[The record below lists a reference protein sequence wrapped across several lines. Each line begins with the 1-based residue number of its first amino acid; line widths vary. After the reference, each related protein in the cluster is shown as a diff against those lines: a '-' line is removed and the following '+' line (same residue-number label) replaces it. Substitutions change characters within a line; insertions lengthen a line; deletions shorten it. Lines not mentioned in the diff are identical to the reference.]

1 MSSSPN
7 VSFEIQVLTDKHWVV
22 AEFASDEAKAK
33 AFADNLLQK
42 GNHSAVR
49 VVRDRRGA
57 DGLHK
62 ETVIQE
68 KTATPR
74 STGPDISLSP
84 VSEAPVCRELV
95 DFFGLNARLTMGR
108 LLRKYLD
115 DVVVSP
121 TELLHS
127 AAEMKRFGD
136 KGTLLF
142 SSIDRISTLQAAA
155 TGEDAKGRRD
165 FLNKAWDDGLARA
178 RKFLAKKPATPKTF
192 ADVLKGVALG
202 GDEHPYLCLSYMS
215 LRLLETRSWLGK
227 LDILL
232 GWAAEESAAPVLALM
247 DGIVADI
254 LNSAQL
260 IQDLLGFQSNLG
272 AALSALADLAEGKA
286 QAAKF
291 APETFTALNLLFAQ
305 GKLPQAR
312 QVLLGRVTRE
322 LGGQNPLSRNEP
334 KQEYEVFHKVMHRL
348 VSHRGVLGGGASVEG
363 MVHRVAR
370 IHAHLGSVG
379 AGQAVDLALSALSD
393 NVLRVQ
399 FMLALTEAPAGQSL
413 GRSLIDTLAGRVRGA
428 ANINDWVPVRMPPPE
443 RMAAL
448 AAANRSLVSAP
459 SLEEGMRKELGGL
472 VDDTLAAYLV
482 DEGVIEKIDKPDD
495 PLALRAIRLIKFCG
509 SGVLIEG
516 KSLNLAR
523 ARVIDHLRQPQF
535 EEKFLASV
543 PEQDKA
549 EKHLREFHRLLVET
563 GFR

>member
-1 MSSSPN
+1 MSSPN
-7 VSFEIQVLTDKHWVV
+7 VSFEIQVLTDSHWVV

-49 VVRDRRGA
+49 VVRDRRGV

-68 KTATPR
+68 KTAAVK
-74 STGPDISLSP
+74 SSAPDISLSP
-84 VSEAPVCRELV
+84 VKEAPVCRSLG
-95 DFFGLNARLTMGR
+95 DFYQLEARLTLGR

-115 DVVVSP
+115 EVVVSP

-142 SSIDRISTLQAAA
+142 SSIDRISTLQATA
-155 TGEDAKGRRD
+155 TGEEGKARRD
-165 FLNKAWDDGLARA
+165 FLNKMWDEGIARA
-178 RKFLAKKPATPKTF
+178 RKFMATKPAVPKTF
-192 ADVLKGVALG
+192 ADVLKGVEKG
-202 GDEHPYLCLSYMS
+202 GDEHPYLCLSFMA
-215 LRLLETRSWLGK
+215 LRLLEVRSWLGK

-232 GWAAEESAAPVLALM
+232 GWAAEEAAAPALALM
-247 DGIVADI
+247 DGVVADI

-260 IQDLLGFQSNLG
+260 IQDLLGYQANLG
-272 AALSALADLAEGKA
+272 AALCSLADLAEGKGT
-286 QAAKF
+286 AAKF
-291 APETFTALNLLFAQ
+291 APETFAGLNVLLSS
-305 GKLPQAR
+305 GKLEQAR
-312 QVLLGRVTRE
+312 QVLLGRVVRE
-322 LGGQNPLSRNEP
+322 LGGQNPLSRHEP
-334 KQEYEVFHKVMHRL
+334 KQEYEVYQKVMHRL
-348 VSHRGVLGGGASVEG
+348 VSHRGVVGGPAAAEAL
-363 MVHRVAR
+363 VHRISR
-370 IHAHLGSVG
+370 IHSHLGSVG
-379 AGQAVDLALSALSD
+379 AGHAVEMTLSALAD
-393 NVLRVQ
+393 TVLRVQ
-399 FMLALTEAPAGQSL
+399 FLLALAQSPLGQGM
-413 GRSLIDTLAGRVRGA
+413 GRALVDMLAGRVRGA
-428 ANINDWVPVRMPPPE
+428 KGIDAWVPVRLPPPE

-448 AAANRSLVSAP
+448 AAVNRSLLAAEF
-459 SLEEGMRKELGGL
+459 LEEGGRRELAGA

-543 PEQDKA
+543 PEPGKA

>member
-1 MSSSPN
+1 MSGPG
-7 VSFEIQVLTDKHWVV
+7 VSFEIQVLRDSHWVV
-22 AEFASDEAKAK
+22 TEFASDEAKAK

-42 GNHSAVR
+42 GNHAAVR
-49 VVRDRRGA
+49 VVRDRRGV

-68 KTATPR
+68 KTATQR
-74 STGPDISLSP
+74 QSGPDISLSP
-84 VSEAPVCRELV
+84 VHDAPLCRELG
-95 DFFGLNARLTMGR
+95 DFYGLDARLTMGR

-115 DVVVSP
+115 EVVVSP

-142 SSIDRISTLQAAA
+142 SSIDRISTLQAAHS
-155 TGEDAKGRRD
+155 GEDGKARRD
-165 FLNKAWDDGLARA
+165 FLSKTWDEGVARA
-178 RKFLAKKPATPKTF
+178 RRFMARKPAVPKTF
-192 ADVLKGVALG
+192 ADVLKGVEKG
-202 GDEHPYLCLSYMS
+202 GEEHPYLCLSTMS
-215 LRLLETRSWLGK
+215 LRLLEVRSWLGK
-227 LDILL
+227 LDIVLA
-232 GWAAEESAAPVLALM
+232 WAAEEAAAPVLALM
-247 DGIVADI
+247 DGIIADI
-254 LNSAQL
+254 LNSAQM
-260 IQDLLGFQSNLG
+260 IQDLLGFQNNLG
-272 AALSALADLAEGKA
+272 AALTALSDLAEGRG
-286 QAAKF
+286 QPAKF
-291 APETFTALNLLFAQ
+291 APETFSGLNRLFA
-305 GKLPQAR
+305 GNALPQAR
-312 QVLLGRVTRE
+312 RVLLARVTRE

-348 VSHRGVLGGGASVEG
+348 VSHRGVLGGGASAEALL
-363 MVHRVAR
+363 HRVTR
-370 IHAHLGSVG
+370 IHAHLGTIG
-379 AGQAVDLALSALSD
+379 AGQSLELALSALSD

-399 FMLALTEAPAGQSL
+399 FLLALAESPVGQGMGGAVLDILS
-413 GRSLIDTLAGRVRGA
+413 SRVRGA
-428 ANINDWVPVRMPPPE
+428 TNIDQWVPVRMPPPE

-448 AAANRSLVSAP
+448 AAANRSLLAATVLP
-459 SLEEGMRKELGGL
+459 EDMGKELGGAL
-472 VDDTLAAYLV
+472 DDALAAYLV

-495 PLALRAIRLIKFCG
+495 PLAMRAIRLIKFCG

-543 PEQDKA
+543 SEPGKA

>member
-49 VVRDRRGA
+49 VVRDRRGT

-428 ANINDWVPVRMPPPE
+428 ANINDWVPLRMPPPE

>member
-49 VVRDRRGA
+49 VVRDRRGT